1 MLYLAEVK
9 KQKSGFM
16 GSETKLKLLAY
27 QRNDQ
32 SWVSEQGEDLIAA
45 DQAGNFG
52 DGALVM
58 VNLDASRKIQNEPQ
72 PAGNKLVANLQQFS
86 RQLEKLKGKEE
97 EIEDWKQSLTV
108 QSNELNRR
116 EMEMEARW
124 EELDNMEEELQF
136 LEQQRQETEAAK
148 AEFAKLQEEAERNR
162 LELEG
167 AWEHLRGEQ
176 TKLEDLKTEVN
187 PGGGLDE
194 EQVTKLQELI
204 TNLESTVASTDDL
217 STNLNATAEA
227 VHSDQVLLDSHIQQM
242 EEQKNTAEQQQAEVA
257 QQAEEVQQRQRNLQS
272 FAQTIEQ
279 IKREL
284 DKNQHNLAG
293 KKQLLQTITE
303 QLALQQQLY
312 ASLNGVN
319 TASGNSSNGQVVDIE
334 ALENMP
340 LEELQAI
347 VDNLQQELETQMG
360 FVKDQEE
367 ELTLELQD
375 MDKLKQQIE
384 AASEY
389 DRLHLEPDLSDA
401 QDRYRML
408 DETLVGQ
415 RRTLREREAVFHQ
428 HLRVLR
434 RRQGVVDTDAGDS
447 QGVDLRPMI
456 AQLSGQIEGQQEK
469 IAQINQEIAELEQT
483 IAETSQVIS
492 QKEQEYQT
500 QQQELQEWESK
511 WQQQQLSLSQLW
523 ARIEAYKE
531 ILHPHQENLNQ
542 ACQQLENII
551 QVWEKFQQAREMQM
565 EGIKNLQHT
574 VTGLVS

>member
-45 DQAGNFG
+45 EQAGNFG

-72 PAGNKLVANLQQFS
+72 PAGSKLVANLQQFS

-97 EIEDWKQSLTV
+97 EIEDWKQSLTI

-176 TKLEDLKTEVN
+176 SKLEDLKTEVN
-187 PGGGLDE
+187 PGGGLDG
-194 EQVTKLQELI
+194 EQLTKLQELI
-204 TNLESTVASTDDL
+204 TDLESTLAPTDNF
-217 STNLNATAEA
+217 STNLNATAET
-227 VHSDQVLLDSHIQQM
+227 VHSAQVLLDSHIQQI
-242 EEQKNTAEQQQAEVA
+242 EEQKNAAEQQQAEVA
-257 QQAEEVQQRQRNLQS
+257 QQAEEVQQRQGNLQS
-272 FAQTIEQ
+272 FAQAIDQ
-279 IKREL
+279 IKQEL

-303 QLALQQQLY
+303 QWEIQKQLY
-312 ASLNGVN
+312 ASLNGVS
-319 TASGNSSNGQVVDIE
+319 TASGNGSNGQVVDIE

-360 FVKDQEE
+360 FVKDQEA
-367 ELTLELQD
+367 ELTLEFQD

-415 RRTLREREAVFHQ
+415 RRTLRQREAVFHQ

-469 IAQINQEIAELEQT
+469 IDQINQEIAELEQT
-483 IAETSQVIS
+483 ILEKSQVLA

-500 QQQELQEWESK
+500 QQQELQGWESK
-511 WQQQQLSLSQLW
+511 WQQQQLSLNQLW
-523 ARIEAYKE
+523 ARIEAHKE
-531 ILHPHQENLNQ
+531 IIHPHQENLNQ
-542 ACQQLENII
+542 ARQQLDNLI
-551 QVWEKFQQAREMQM
+551 QAWEKFQQAREVQM

-574 VTGLVS
+574 VTGLAS